1 MKRESNSF
9 FPGLETKLVD
19 DSEVE
24 TKEKIYRQFYCRQLA
39 TVNGFH
45 SLPVRRSSS
54 FDQSRR
60 DGFYQ
65 LGLVVFC
72 SDLNSGERGIN
83 INISQLKR
91 EEVLNLDEK
100 VAKVLICRDL
110 KISLPIELQ
119 LVFKTLFKN

>member
-1 MKRESNSF
+1 M
-9 FPGLETKLVD
+9 
-19 DSEVE
+19 
-24 TKEKIYRQFYCRQLA
+24 
-39 TVNGFH
+39 NGIH
-45 SLPVRRSSS
+45 SLTVRRSSS

-60 DGFYQ
+60 DGCHAGP
-65 LGLVVFC
+65 LSTG

-110 KISLPIELQ
+110 KVSLPIELQ
-119 LVFKTLFKN
+119 LVFKTLFIN